1 MRQLA
6 GIKGRFYRSDM
17 RRIFLLFIAGLTLA
31 ACHAKE
37 GGQPAQNE
45 TAAAST
51 TGQGSKGVH
60 RENEG
65 RHGPAVSFSGPDQK
79 PVKLG
84 DFEGRPILVNFWA
97 SWCGPCIKELPT
109 LDQLAKSGK
118 IEVLAI
124 SQDSGP
130 HASVVAFLQAHRIGT
145 LKSYQ
150 DPNMG
155 LAGALGAEVLPTS
168 ILFDS
173 KGKEVWRYVGDFDW
187 TSSQATKLLAE
198 AGAAPPR
205 A

>member
-1 MRQLA
+1 
-6 GIKGRFYRSDM
+6 M
-17 RRIFLLFIAGLTLA
+17 RRTFLLFLAGLTVA
-31 ACHAKE
+31 ACHPKD

-45 TAAAST
+45 TAVAST
-51 TGQGSKGVH
+51 GGEGSKGVH

-65 RHGPAVSFSGPDQK
+65 RPEPTVSFNGPDQK
-79 PVKLG
+79 PVTLAE
-84 DFEGRPILVNFWA
+84 FEGRPVLVNFWA
-97 SWCGPCIKELPT
+97 SWCAPCIKELPK

-124 SQDSGP
+124 NQDSGP
-130 HASVVAFLQAHRIGT
+130 HASVVAFLQAHRIST

-187 TSSQATKLLAE
+187 TNSQATKLLAE
-198 AGAAPPR
+198 AGAAPR
-205 A
+205 RT